1 MATQAYLSSSNGA
14 VADEPKSEVN
24 ASAAAKPSFPEGG
37 VRAWS
42 VVFGASIAL
51 GCAFGYLS
59 AFGIYE
65 TYYSEHQLA
74 EKTASEIAWIGSTQ
88 IFLQFA
94 TSLVS
99 GSLFDLHGAKILLI
113 PGSISFV
120 FSIMMTSLCK
130 QYYQVILAQGILG
143 GLSTGFIFTPSLA
156 AIGHYFQKKRGLAMG
171 ICAAG
176 SSLGGLLFPI
186 ALKHALYSQ
195 RLGFGWGVRAVGF
208 VVLGLLAIACALVRE
223 RLPPRKGQL
232 FLPRAFLQPSYSF
245 LVASVFL
252 SFWGMWVPYFFI
264 VSFAIQK
271 IHMGGDLAFYTLSI
285 VNAGSL
291 LGRIIPGFLAD
302 RFGRLNMLVCVY
314 AANSIMLLTWIRIT
328 TAAGLIAW
336 AAVFGFVSGAV
347 ISLYPVSIA
356 QLAPRPQEIGTYMGQ
371 ASAIVSVAGLTGTPI
386 AGALIRSYGYEAAAL
401 FAGLSMVICVYSI
414 SNNNTLQE
422 AAHDATSG
430 WYTSALSNNNFQV
443 AANSTVGAAYLAG
456 TQALRVYAQSP
467 DNSIQEYGWDGN
479 LKEWQT
485 LSNLGA
491 ALPGTAIAVRSFSQP
506 NHVIRVYFQDPQ
518 NNLIEMYPGEVHD
531 ANSGWYDGAF
541 SQSGMPGSQVAAIN
555 WGSGSGLNIR
565 VYFQQPQSVPGV
577 SEYQYVNGNWMAGQ
591 IPIPPA

>member
-1 MATQAYLSSSNGA
+1 MATQAQSLSQNGMIA
-14 VADEPKSEVN
+14 AESKLEAN
-24 ASAAAKPSFPEGG
+24 ANPVAKPSFPEGG

-65 TYYSEHQLA
+65 AYYSEHHLA
-74 EKTASEIAWIGSTQ
+74 QKTASEIAWIGSIQ
-88 IFLQFA
+88 IFLQYI
-94 TSLVS
+94 TSLIS
-99 GSLFDLHGAKILLI
+99 GNLFDLHGAKILLI

-120 FSIMMTSLCK
+120 FSIMMTSLCRK
-130 QYYQVILAQGILG
+130 YYQAILAQGILG

-186 ALKHALYSQ
+186 ALKHALYSR
-195 RLGFGWGVRAVGF
+195 RLGFGWGVRVVGF
-208 VVLGLLAIACALVRE
+208 VVLGLLAIACTLVRE
-223 RLPPRKGQL
+223 ALPPRKGRL
-232 FLPRAFLQPSYSF
+232 FLLRAFLQPSYSF
-245 LVASVFL
+245 LVAAVFL

-271 IHMGGDLAFYTLSI
+271 IHMGGNLAFYTLSI

-302 RFGRLNMLVCVY
+302 RFSRLNMLVCVY
-314 AANSIMLLTWIRIT
+314 AANSIMLPSWIRIT

-336 AAVFGFVSGAV
+336 AAVFGFVSGAI

-371 ASAIVSVAGLTGTPI
+371 ASAAVSVAGLTGTPI

-401 FAGLSMVICVYSI
+401 FAGLSMVVC
-414 SNNNTLQE
+414 TCL
-422 AAHDATSG
+422 AAVSRSF
-430 WYTSALSNNNFQV
+430 Y
-443 AANSTVGAAYLAG
+443 
-456 TQALRVYAQSP
+456 
-467 DNSIQEYGWDGN
+467 
-479 LKEWQT
+479 
-485 LSNLGA
+485 
-491 ALPGTAIAVRSFSQP
+491 ALPLVCKENNVQWASEANASGGTSDNRK
-506 NHVIRVYFQDPQ
+506 RR
-518 NNLIEMYPGEVHD
+518 
-531 ANSGWYDGAF
+531 
-541 SQSGMPGSQVAAIN
+541 
-555 WGSGSGLNIR
+555 GLTRNI
-565 VYFQQPQSVPGV
+565 
-577 SEYQYVNGNWMAGQ
+577 
-591 IPIPPA
+591 